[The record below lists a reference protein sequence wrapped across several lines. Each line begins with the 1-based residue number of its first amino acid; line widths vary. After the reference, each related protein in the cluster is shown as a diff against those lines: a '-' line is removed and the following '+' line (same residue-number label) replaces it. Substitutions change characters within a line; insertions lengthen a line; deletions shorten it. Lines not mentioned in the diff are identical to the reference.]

1 MKAPKALAWSPFDIR
16 REFGSSLRPGMDTV
30 GHISSLKLVVT
41 AFQLTVM
48 PQLKS
53 VPPAWPEGPTVGVLL
68 SLRGSLSDP
77 GEGYPSSKCVLT
89 VRQSCHFLP
98 LAHDWGLKRAL
109 PSK

>member
-77 GEGYPSSKCVLT
+77 GVSQLQ
-89 VRQSCHFLP
+89 VRVNGQAKLP
-98 LAHDWGLKRAL
+98 L
-109 PSK
+109 PSTCA